1 VFGGIAAGA
10 FLFCIV
16 GIGMSYFVV
25 KKRYGDQGLS
35 KRTLEIMEDVEIGNM
50 KSSKD
55 GNDLML
61 PSGDAD
67 DSSSSSSHDSSS
79 DSEASSRKNIRQSK
93 TKDRKDPKVQKST
106 GEYASLFESN
116 NKKTKKSKRNA
127 SDSDSSDSSSSSSGG
142 SDSSSSDSEDSSV
155 DRKLKAR
162 VAERRM
168 KRAESMKIQP
178 SRRSSNDLTG
188 LDKPEQHPS
197 TNKGR
202 DNWKKLSKSMVADSQ
217 KKDNWKT
224 LSNSLKPEMPPS
236 RRSSNDLTGLDKPD
250 QQLETNKGRDNW
262 KKLRKSMVADSQKKD
277 NWKTL
282 SNSLKP
288 VMPPSRRSSNDL
300 AGLNE
305 PDQQLETNKGRD
317 NWKKL
322 SKSMVAGDINLPK
335 PVSASQKQ
343 DNWKTLSN
351 SLKPEMPPSRRSSN
365 DLAGLD
371 EPEQQLETNKG
382 RDNWKKL
389 SKSMVAGDINL
400 PKPVSASQKQDNWK
414 TLSNSLKADVQASD
428 KRTKKPSQSSTS
440 DYEGI
445 PKGQR
450 KNMNSDKLR
459 GSESDIGRRTTRK
472 TRNCNEFSSSMKPTR
487 SIRKESPEDAPR
499 KMRSR
504 RSTSDLTDIDEHE
517 RSSDIRPRRSS
528 DDLRQSRKSDLAGS
542 MRQSTISKVPRR
554 QGSKNQDDLRR
565 SSTGKQEPRGE
576 RRRRSIK
583 LDESDRSNDT
593 PTRHASKPR
602 RRASDDLRKSK

>member
-35 KRTLEIMEDVEIGNM
+35 KRTLEIMEDVENGKM

-106 GEYASLFESN
+106 GEYASIFEFN

-142 SDSSSSDSEDSSV
+142 SDSSSDSEDSSV

-202 DNWKKLSKSMVADSQ
+202 DNWKKLS
-217 KKDNWKT
+217 
-224 LSNSLKPEMPPS
+224 
-236 RRSSNDLTGLDKPD
+236 
-250 QQLETNKGRDNW
+250 
-262 KKLRKSMVADSQKKD
+262 KSMVADSQKKD

-400 PKPVSASQKQDNWK
+400 PKPVSASHKKDNWK

-450 KNMNSDKLR
+450 KNRNSDKLR

-472 TRNCNEFSSSMKPTR
+472 TRNGNEFSSSMKPTR

-542 MRQSTISKVPRR
+542 MRQSTTSKVPRR